1 MTAPKAPAHL
11 RPATRTWYRKVVA
24 DFRLEEHHLRLL
36 QLAAEA
42 WDRAEEAR
50 EVVAKAGPY
59 YSDRFGAPRAHAALA
74 VRRDAEI
81 AFARLL
87 RELDLDIE
95 APRSSPRPP
104 SRY

>member
-11 RPATRTWYRKVVA
+11 RPATRAWYRKVVGE
-24 DFRLEEHHLRLL
+24 FVLEEHHLRLL
-36 QLAAEA
+36 QLASEA
-42 WDRAEEAR
+42 WDRADEAR
-50 EVVAKAGPY
+50 EIVAKAGPY
-59 YSDRFGAPRAHAALA
+59 FADRFGAPRAHPALA

-95 APRSSPRPP
+95 PPRSTPRPP
-104 SRY
+104 GRY